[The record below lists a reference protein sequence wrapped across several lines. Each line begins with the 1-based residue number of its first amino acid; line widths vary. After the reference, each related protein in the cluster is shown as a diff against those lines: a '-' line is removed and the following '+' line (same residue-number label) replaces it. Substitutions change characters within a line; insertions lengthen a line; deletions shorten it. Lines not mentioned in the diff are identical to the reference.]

1 MITVV
6 RMGHRVFR
14 DDRITTHCG
23 LVSRAFGANNIIIS
37 GDKDDKCVESI
48 NTVAE
53 QWGGKFSAKYVKKWK
68 DFIIKAKKDGAVI
81 VHLTMYG
88 KNLGK
93 VKSNVR
99 KAVKG
104 KDLLV
109 LVGSQ
114 KVPAEAYELADFNV
128 AVGNTPHSEISA
140 LAIFLYEILGKDML
154 EREFKDSKI
163 KVEGSVEGSKII
175 DRIQD

>member
-1 MITVV
+1 
-6 RMGHRVFR
+6 
-14 DDRITTHCG
+14 
-23 LVSRAFGANNIIIS
+23 LV
-37 GDKDDKCVESI
+37 
-48 NTVAE
+48 
-53 QWGGKFSAKYVKKWK
+53 
-68 DFIIKAKKDGAVI
+68 
-81 VHLTMYG
+81 
-88 KNLGK
+88 
-93 VKSNVR
+93 
-99 KAVKG
+99 
-104 KDLLV
+104 V

-140 LAIFLYEILGKDML
+140 LAIFLYETLGKDMI